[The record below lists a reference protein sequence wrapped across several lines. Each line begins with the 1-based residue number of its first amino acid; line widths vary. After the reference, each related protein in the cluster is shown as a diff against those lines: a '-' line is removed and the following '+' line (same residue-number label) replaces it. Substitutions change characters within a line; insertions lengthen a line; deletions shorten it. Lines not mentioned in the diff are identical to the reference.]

1 MKKWVVLTAMA
12 VGLIALVGNSA
23 AYENANGIGYFA
35 LQVPDPGSMVV
46 DGKDNDWT
54 WFDPAYIVGPDQM
67 GCTLTQVVP
76 PKSDIDI
83 AIKAGWT
90 PEPDNRLYVFV
101 RVVDDTLN
109 IDVTEMDDGWK
120 DDDMEI
126 IMDADHSGTHHAGA
140 DGGDGM
146 RREHQQWTFHIPTP
160 GGYPQVPFLR
170 WHQVPEMQWAIAEGL
185 VEAATDVQPK
195 AEHMATDVTVGYE
208 IRMPTWDDYSPDGAD
223 ASTVHIMEAGQTL
236 GMSVTVNEADT
247 GGRTNQISTHPN
259 EKGAHDADFTS
270 EFTLLAI
277 GEYETAVEPGSWG
290 AVKALFR

>member
-1 MKKWVVLTAMA
+1 MKKGLVLTAM
-12 VGLIALVGNSA
+12 VMGLIALAGSSV
-23 AYENANGIGYFA
+23 AYENANGVGYFA
-35 LQVPDPGSMVV
+35 LEVPNPGAMVV

-67 GCTLTQVVP
+67 ACTLTQVVP

-109 IDVTEMDDGWK
+109 IDEVNMDDGWK

-140 DGGDGM
+140 NGGDGS
-146 RREHQQWTFHIPTP
+146 REEHQQWTFHIPTP
-160 GGYPQVPFLR
+160 GGYPQVAFMR
-170 WHQVPEMQWAIAEGL
+170 WQQVPEMQWAINEGL
-185 VEAATDVQPK
+185 VEAAVNVQPEAK
-195 AEHMATDVTVGYE
+195 HMTTDVTVGYE
-208 IRMPTWDDYSPDGAD
+208 IRMPTWDWYSPDGAA
-223 ASTVHIMEAGQTL
+223 ASTRHVFVADQTI

-259 EKGAHDADFTS
+259 EAGAHDADFTA
-270 EFTLLAI
+270 EFTLLAK
-277 GEYETAVEPGSWG
+277 GTTAVESNSWG
-290 AVKALFR
+290 AVKALLR